1 MRELAVC
8 SLVVNL
14 KTTKCFVV
22 EKTANIHV
30 QDLVQV
36 VVCVKLDGERFVVNY
51 QTMFSCY
58 CKLFKHIQF
67 IVHCKLFL
75 VDYIY
80 QGEFEIAQFISGC
93 LAFYEARSLI

>member
-1 MRELAVC
+1 MRDFAVC
-8 SLVVNL
+8 SLVLNL
-14 KTTKCFVV
+14 KTTNCLVV
-22 EKTANIHV
+22 EQTANIHV

-51 QTMFSCY
+51 QTMVSCY
-58 CKLFKHIQF
+58 CKLFKHIQV

-80 QGEFEIAQFISGC
+80 QGEFEVAQLLSWC
-93 LAFYEARSLI
+93 LAFNEARSFI